1 MSFDHFPS
9 VADISPLAAIIAFFD
24 APYPCPVEWVVC
36 DEDSDNADAS
46 CPLETEG
53 EIRQTGIYKAIV
65 KLHAKVE
72 VSFVFDVI
80 AEKK

>member
-1 MSFDHFPS
+1 MPHLSHH
-9 VADISPLAAIIAFFD
+9 L
-24 APYPCPVEWVVC
+24 YLVC
-36 DEDSDNADAS
+36 EDDADAF

-53 EIRQTGIYKAIV
+53 EIRQTGVYKAIV

-72 VSFVFDVI
+72 TSFVFDVI